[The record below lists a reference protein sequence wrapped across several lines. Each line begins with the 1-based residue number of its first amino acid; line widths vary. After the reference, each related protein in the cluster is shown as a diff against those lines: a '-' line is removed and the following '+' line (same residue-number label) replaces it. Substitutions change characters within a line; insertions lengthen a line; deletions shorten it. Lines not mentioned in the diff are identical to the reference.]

1 MRSFNL
7 NKITSLGLRIAL
19 IMVVMAGCV
28 YGGRVEYNDD
38 VLSGIKYAVV
48 MKGGRTR
55 LLYIFSWLTIRRV
68 VRLNIGTLTR
78 TELSYG

>member
-19 IMVVMAGCV
+19 IMVVMAECV

-38 VLSGIKYAVV
+38 ILSGISSEKYDFISSRISDNSRSAVV
-48 MKGGRTR
+48 NEYMKNKR
-55 LLYIFSWLTIRRV
+55 YYDSIEF
-68 VRLNIGTLTR
+68 
-78 TELSYG
+78 

>member
-19 IMVVMAGCV
+19 IMVIMAGCV

-38 VLSGIKYAVV
+38 VLSGISSEN
-48 MKGGRTR
+48 T
-55 LLYIFSWLTIRRV
+55 
-68 VRLNIGTLTR
+68 TL
-78 TELSYG
+78 SAAG